1 MELYIRKHYTHTCV
15 CVHLFYNKDDS
26 DFKLIFLRKR
36 ENFQNFKSKISEN
49 KKRKINKNTMLKLMM
64 ELKQINVF
72 YVTAH

>member
-1 MELYIRKHYTHTCV
+1 MELYIRKHYTHVCV
-15 CVHLFYNKDDS
+15 CVHVFYNKDDS

-49 KKRKINKNTMLKLMM
+49 KKKINKNTMLKLMM
-64 ELKQINVF
+64 ELKQIDVF